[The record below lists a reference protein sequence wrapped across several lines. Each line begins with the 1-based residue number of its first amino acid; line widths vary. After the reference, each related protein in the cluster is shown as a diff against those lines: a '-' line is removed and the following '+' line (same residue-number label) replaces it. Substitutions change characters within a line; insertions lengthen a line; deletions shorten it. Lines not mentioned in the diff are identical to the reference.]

1 MNRRVLRGGATFLLA
16 LATGHLMQNGTA
28 IAELLGKGRDPVV
41 ASTQAAAPTAIV
53 EGSVMELSADTELPV
68 ADTSLPAIPELP
80 SAEGSP
86 LIGGSALAAR
96 MVKVERGYSRLKS
109 AADADYNAFGLTCA
123 DAALSLVPAPYG
135 LVDVRLAA
143 PCHPNERVTLALG
156 GLTVTYAT
164 DAEGSLS
171 VTVPAL
177 DQNTRIGAAFATGD
191 SAAAVLNVPEAT
203 AIRRVAVGWAGV
215 KGFGLNAYE
224 NAAAFGSAGHI
235 RAEAPGAPGA
245 DDRGYMMLLGDAG
258 VADPLLAL
266 VYTAP
271 SDGSDARLEIEAQVT
286 AATCARPLSGTA
298 VMLAGGTHS
307 VSDVSLAMPGCDAL
321 GDLVVMDV
329 TSALRAPVAQAS
341 N

>member
-1 MNRRVLRGGATFLLA
+1 MNRRVLTAGSTFLLA
-16 LATGHLMQNGTA
+16 LAAGHFMQNGRA
-28 IAELLGKGRDPVV
+28 VAGYLGKGSEPV
-41 ASTQAAAPTAIV
+41 ASVSADAAQVTIV
-53 EGSVMELSADTELPV
+53 EGSVTELSADTELPM
-68 ADTSLPAIPELP
+68 ADASLPAIPELP
-80 SAEGSP
+80 SAEGNT
-86 LIGGSALAAR
+86 LTGGNALAAR
-96 MVKVERGYSRLKS
+96 MVKVERGYSRAKS

-123 DAALSLVPAPYG
+123 DAALSLMPAPFG

-143 PCHPNERVTLALG
+143 PCHANERVTLALG

-164 DAEGSLS
+164 DAEGGLS

-177 DQNTRIGAAFATGD
+177 DQDMRVSAGFAAGDGAEAILT
-191 SAAAVLNVPEAT
+191 VPEAT
-203 AIRRVAVGWAGV
+203 AITRIAIGWTGTA
-215 KGFGLNAYE
+215 GFGLNAYE
-224 NAAAFGSAGHI
+224 NGAAFGSAGHI

-245 DDRGYMMLLGDAG
+245 ADRGYMMLLGDAG

-271 SDGSDARLEIEAQVT
+271 SDGSDARLEVEAQVT

-298 VMLAGGTHS
+298 VTLAGGTHS